1 MKNLNATKVKDE
13 RKLKGI
19 DLGLL
24 MIGYKHLVPK
34 KKTVKTA

>member
-1 MKNLNATKVKDE
+1 MKSLNSTKVKDN

-34 KKTVKTA
+34 KKAVKSA